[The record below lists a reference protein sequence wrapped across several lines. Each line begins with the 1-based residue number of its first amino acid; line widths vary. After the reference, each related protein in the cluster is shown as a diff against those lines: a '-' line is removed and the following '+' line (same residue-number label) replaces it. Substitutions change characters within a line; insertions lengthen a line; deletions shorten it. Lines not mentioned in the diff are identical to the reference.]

1 MYATAKVIEAKQCF
15 PQQLNCLP
23 DGEYLG
29 FWTGY
34 EVSVIAGNSRW
45 LLKTDLGLRGL
56 FGVGCKVTVNKCRA
70 TVRQLEPE
78 KTAADVLRQITESAA
93 LPLPACC
100 GLGDDD

>member
-1 MYATAKVIEAKQCF
+1 MNLLANVVDAKQCM
-15 PQQLNCLP
+15 PQSSNFIP

-29 FWTGY
+29 FWNGY
-34 EVSVIAGNSRW
+34 EVSVIVGTTRW
-45 LLKTDLGLRGL
+45 ILKTDLGLRGL
-56 FGVGCKVTVNKCRA
+56 FGVGCKVTAKKGKV

-100 GLGDDD
+100 GSGDDD